1 VADIMLN
8 EMKLDKTCLRILME
22 EAVVSNLIFESAASV
37 KRLWVCWKRK
47 VRVQI
52 NNYAL
57 RITEGMRHE
66 LGTYLRRTAGCNKL
80 L

>member
-1 VADIMLN
+1 MLN
-8 EMKLDKTCLRILME
+8 EMKLDKTCLRILLE

-37 KRLWVCWKRK
+37 MRLWVCRKKK

-57 RITEGMRHE
+57 RITESMRHE
-66 LGTYLRRTAGCNKL
+66 LGTYLLRTAGCNNL